1 MRSFKEIKSHYDFSI
16 EDERLLASIREL
28 MDDNVDVV
36 MGALHSWVLQ
46 VDETARFFKDDKK
59 KEYVFDSH
67 KNWFHSLFAGN
78 YDAKYYEK
86 LLRIGQT
93 HVRVSVDAHY
103 MNRAINIVRNC
114 CIDIL
119 NRNIEDAEQRTR
131 LLISVEKMLD
141 MNLDVIT
148 ASYIEE
154 ELKAYSPTYRVRNVL
169 ISFSERFAQT
179 MNLVLVLALIGLTL
193 GVIVLFV
200 MDLRNLVT
208 IGIEHGI
215 ITALGSLLVL
225 WIIIE
230 LMNTEIKHLK
240 GGKFRISVFVGV
252 ALVAIIRDT
261 MIMALKNEAIEK
273 LYYLIAL
280 ILTLGIVFWLVTK
293 SEEGNN

>member
-119 NRNIEDAEQRTR
+119 NRNIEDTEQRTR

-169 ISFSERFAQT
+169 ISFSERPDNESCAGPGIDRADT
-179 MNLVLVLALIGLTL
+179 RCYRAIRHGLKKPCHHRYRTWYYYSAR
-193 GVIVLFV
+193 VTSCA
-200 MDLRNLVT
+200 MDHYRAYEYRNQ
-208 IGIEHGI
+208 
-215 ITALGSLLVL
+215 A
-225 WIIIE
+225 
-230 LMNTEIKHLK
+230 
-240 GGKFRISVFVGV
+240 
-252 ALVAIIRDT
+252 
-261 MIMALKNEAIEK
+261 
-273 LYYLIAL
+273 
-280 ILTLGIVFWLVTK
+280 
-293 SEEGNN
+293 SEGR